1 MAKTLFQMKVSKFLS
16 LMDRDRTELEITD
29 QHGLVSIHGLQGYG
43 LDHDHPLRT
52 YVCPTSY
59 MRETKF
65 SVYDFLKSL
74 YATETTGNAR
84 RHSSPNWEYI
94 IPIFR
99 ISQEGNFEKY
109 FEGFPGIDAVEVIVR
124 PIIRRMVSMD
134 MHVTIYINASLSIRV
149 MPRSKNTHQ
158 AFYSLLE
165 KGFVDKDDIKDD
177 DTWIELSLSLS
188 KEIPLAEITQETLE
202 VYRKILAKEED
213 RPLNCPPNVV
223 MLSYLNADA
232 HDVFLGKK
240 ALNEYIDEIVGNE
253 STLKLFMQE

>member
-1 MAKTLFQMKVSKFLS
+1 MVKTLFQMKVSKFLS

-29 QHGLVSIHGLQGYG
+29 QHGLVSITGLNG
-43 LDHDHPLRT
+43 LDNDHPLRK

-59 MRETKF
+59 PRETKF

-74 YATETTGNAR
+74 YTTETTGNAR

-99 ISQEGNFEKY
+99 ISQKGNFEKY
-109 FEGFPGIDAVEVIVR
+109 FEGFPGIDAVEVTVR
-124 PIIRRMVSMD
+124 PIIRRTVSMD
-134 MHVTIYINASLSIRV
+134 MHVTIFIGAKLSIRV

-158 AFYSLLE
+158 AFNSLLE
-165 KGFVDKDDIKDD
+165 KGFIDRDDIID
-177 DTWIELSLSLS
+177 DTWVELSLSLPEVS
-188 KEIPLAEITQETLE
+188 LAKITQETLE

-253 STLKLFMQE
+253 SALKLFMQE